1 MTHPSSAW
9 LGRYRC
15 VHTIRSRRALHIV
28 SATRES
34 DARPCVV
41 IVPSPSTGSRR
52 AARLFAEIERVHG
65 LLDHPRIPRVS
76 ACGVAGQI
84 PYLELACDA
93 VADGVDAHAFLAGS
107 PRKLSLAHADGF
119 FTELRLAVRAAHA
132 VTDPR
137 TKRPICLGRLST
149 ASLLFS
155 RTGQFYLIGHGESAS
170 PDAASPAPDEAIPTF
185 RAPELE
191 SGGAPSPGGDYA
203 ALMLFAQ
210 SMSPLVDLPPSLS
223 RPFSGS
229 PSAEQLEIAELLRWL
244 AAHVIGAKPAAR
256 RSVAEAESVVNRL
269 REMCGVEPDLEGF
282 AARMRVLLDSPVGP
296 PLDGA
301 APSGRPEVTL
311 GVETCWVVGPD
322 GARHLLGRA
331 QRRIVDALAA
341 LHRRSP
347 GAVLTIP
354 ELLEIGW
361 PGERPMAEAGAN
373 RVYVALT
380 HLRRMGMRG
389 VIERHEGGYR
399 FVPGAV
405 IKLSA

>member
-9 LGRYRC
+9 LGRYRS

-34 DARPCVV
+34 DASPCVV
-41 IVPSPSTGSRR
+41 IVPSSRAESRR

-65 LLDHPRIPRVS
+65 LLDHSRIPRVAAS
-76 ACGVAGQI
+76 GAAGQI

-93 VADGVDAHAFLAGS
+93 VTDGVDVGAFLAGS
-107 PRKLSLAHADGF
+107 PRKLSVAHAAGF

-137 TKRPICLGRLST
+137 TKRPIALGRLSA

-155 RTGQFYLIGHGESAS
+155 RTGQFYLFGHGESAM
-170 PDAASPAPDEAIPTF
+170 PDAVSPAPDDAVPTF
-185 RAPELE
+185 QAPELR
-191 SGGAPSPGGDYA
+191 SGGAPSPAGDCV
-203 ALMLFAQ
+203 ALLLFAQ
-210 SMSPLVDLPPSLS
+210 SMLPLVDLPPSLA

-229 PSAEQLEIAELLRWL
+229 PSAAQIEISDLLRWL
-244 AAHVIGAKPAAR
+244 ATHVIGANPGAR
-256 RSVAEAESVVNRL
+256 SSVAEAEAAADRL
-269 REMCGVEPDLEGF
+269 RELCGVQPDPEGF
-282 AARMRVLLDSPVGP
+282 AARMRVLLDSPISSP
-296 PLDGA
+296 PDDAA
-301 APSGRPEVTL
+301 APGRPEVTL
-311 GVETCWVVGPD
+311 GVETCWIVGSD
-322 GARHLLGRA
+322 GARHLLGQA

-347 GAVLTIP
+347 GAVLTIQ

-399 FVPGAV
+399 FAPGAV